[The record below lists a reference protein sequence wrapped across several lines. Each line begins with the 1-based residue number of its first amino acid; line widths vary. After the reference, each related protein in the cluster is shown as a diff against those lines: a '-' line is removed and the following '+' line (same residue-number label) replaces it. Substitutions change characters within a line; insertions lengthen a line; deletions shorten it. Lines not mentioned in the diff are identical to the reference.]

1 MNVDRAGSPAKDS
14 ALTFIALFDTGDIAP
29 PCTLPWTTRDD
40 AARAASLA
48 PQRRHAFL
56 AARAVLRALLG
67 EHGLAPSTPLRYGS
81 FGKPCLAGAPEVRF
95 SISHSGPTACVAV
108 GADGEIGVD
117 IERCGAHVDDEA
129 VMRRFFSAREADALA
144 SMPSGLRGRAFSEA
158 WTRREAV
165 LKAVGIGLGVDAE
178 AFSLSV
184 PPAPPAVVAVRDV
197 RFALPLSLHRIAAG
211 DLVGT
216 LAVAVPGA
224 AAPQHVD
231 ARRLLLSPP
240 RSTDRPDRSR
250 APAREETAA

>member
-1 MNVDRAGSPAKDS
+1 LRP
-14 ALTFIALFDTGDIAP
+14 LTFIALFDAGDIAP
-29 PCTLPWTTRDD
+29 PCALAWTTRDD

-56 AARAVLRALLG
+56 AARAVLRALLA
-67 EHGLAPSTPLRYGS
+67 EHGLAPSTPLRYGG
-81 FGKPCLAGAPEVRF
+81 FGKPCLAGVPEVRF
-95 SISHSGPTACVAV
+95 SISHSGRTACVAV

-117 IERCGAHVDDEA
+117 IECGAHVDDGA

-144 SMPSGLRGRAFSEA
+144 SMPSGLRRRAFSEA

-184 PPAPPAVVAVRDV
+184 PPTPPAVVAARDV

-211 DLVGT
+211 DVVGT
-216 LAVAVPGA
+216 LAVAAPGA
-224 AAPQHVD
+224 AAPQHVE
-231 ARRLLLSPP
+231 ARRLLLNPP

-250 APAREETAA
+250 ARGREEGAA